1 MKISIIMA
9 LYNVEDCMDRAISS
23 VLAQTIGQENIQVI
37 LVDDQS
43 TDGTW
48 KKAITYAEE
57 HGNFHLLQTPTNSG
71 SCGTPRNI
79 ALKQVQTPYVMFLDP
94 DDRYEVDACEVLLE
108 KMERT
113 GVDLIQG
120 SSVINGLISRTTPRE
135 RMVQGLPELLKL
147 PLKNSCSQLYRME
160 LIQGGEVRFTDGI
173 IYEDNEFYYGYL
185 LQSHRVLL
193 TPAVVHHYD
202 TRESG
207 TTLSATRKSGFRPL
221 DDLATA
227 YGKVHV
233 LLDTKDPSYIH
244 LLKDHLM
251 EEFIWKVSVTGELTM
266 DEERIL
272 TEKILWLN
280 DLWTRKD
287 HKDEILHGLIR
298 SGQINLLGS
307 FFRYVLEEGN
317 LMGQLKKKIRK
328 IQGR

>member
-1 MKISIIMA
+1 MKITIIMA

-23 VLAQTIGQENIQVI
+23 VLAQTIGQEHLQVI
-37 LVDDQS
+37 LVDDHS

-48 KKAITYAEE
+48 EKAKTYAED
-57 HGNFHLLQTPTNSG
+57 HGNFHLLQTAKNSG

-79 ALKQVQTPYVMFLDP
+79 ALEQVETPYVMFLDP
-94 DDRYEVDACEVLLE
+94 DDRYEANACEVLLD
-108 KMERT
+108 KMEGM
-113 GVDLIQG
+113 GVDLVQG
-120 SSVINGLISRTTPRE
+120 SSIINGTVSRTTPRE
-135 RMVQGLPELLKL
+135 RVVQGLLNLLQL

-160 LIQGGEVRFTDGI
+160 LIRAGRVRFTDGI

-185 LQSHRVLL
+185 LQSPRVLL
-193 TPAVVHHYD
+193 TPVVIHHYD

-207 TTLSATRKSGFRPL
+207 PTLSATRKTGFRPL

-233 LLDTKDPSYIH
+233 LLDTEDPSYIH
-244 LLKDHLM
+244 FLKDHLM

-266 DEERIL
+266 EEERL
-272 TEKILWLN
+272 LSQKIAWLN
-280 DLWTRKD
+280 DIWIRKD
-287 HKDEILHGLIR
+287 HKDEIIHGLIR
-298 SGQINLLGS
+298 SGQINLLGN

-328 IQGR
+328 ILGR